1 MRISIPLARPGF
13 IGFVAIYAMLGNCVA
28 AISPQ
33 ELRTMEAFD
42 WDSILGTYNA
52 YLNYPSQANA
62 LALLASLPRD
72 RPNEIRG
79 NTERAFR
86 IILSGDNDPIIFQE
100 AISGDRTA
108 IEIYFR
114 LLNLADGYYLDIVN
128 ITMGFLVRFQPKL
141 FLENLLKYRDT
152 QSIKTHGYPIL
163 TTGPGYNTH
172 KGAWEY
178 VLGRRI
184 AALEAVNGKKYS
196 TIKAECIKLIRET
209 IVRNHTASIH
219 D

>member
-1 MRISIPLARPGF
+1 MGAINILMRLSIVGFIALISIPENR
-13 IGFVAIYAMLGNCVA
+13 VAS
-28 AISPQ
+28 ISPQ
-33 ELRTMEAFD
+33 VSLEEEALD

-62 LALLASLPRD
+62 MALLASLPRD

-79 NTERAFR
+79 STERAFR
-86 IILSGDNDPIIFQE
+86 IFLSGDNDPILFQE

-152 QSIKTHGYPIL
+152 HSIKTHGYPIL
-163 TTGPGYNTH
+163 ATGPGYNTH

-184 AALEAVNGKKYS
+184 AALEGVNGKKYS
-196 TIKAECIKLIRET
+196 TIKAECIELIRKT
-209 IVRNHTASIH
+209 IVRDHTASYH

>member
-1 MRISIPLARPGF
+1 MRMTNPLTRLGY

-28 AISPQ
+28 VISPQ
-33 ELRTMEAFD
+33 ELRTVEALD

-62 LALLASLPRD
+62 MALLASLPRD

-79 NTERAFR
+79 STERAFR
-86 IILSGDNDPIIFQE
+86 IFLSGDNDPILFQE

-152 QSIKTHGYPIL
+152 HSIKTHGYPIL
-163 TTGPGYNTH
+163 ATGPGYNTH

-184 AALEAVNGKKYS
+184 AALEGVNGKKYS
-196 TIKAECIKLIRET
+196 TIKAECIELIRKT
-209 IVRNHTASIH
+209 IVRDHTASYH